1 MGEGRDVWEH
11 GPPPRKMRRMEWVSC
26 MVKGCWGLLG
36 IGDSYKDVLEC
47 V

>member
-11 GPPPRKMRRMEWVSC
+11 GPPPRKMRRMEWVSHC
-26 MVKGCWGLLG
+26 MGAVGDCQGKG
-36 IGDSYKDVLEC
+36 SYKDVLEC